1 MREYMEQLQ
10 AALILGWA
18 SIALGLWVQG
28 LDFQNAQ
35 NKQVLVAQGVSF
47 GSSGNLDRARDL
59 GPKQGP
65 I

>member
-35 NKQVLVAQGVSF
+35 NKQVFVPTVFGGRLTAYLLGVR
-47 GSSGNLDRARDL
+47 GT
-59 GPKQGP
+59 
-65 I
+65 